1 MELQVQEVQ
10 MLEHWREL
18 KMSRF
23 STGSSPTKVTTLNDS
38 SGSDS
43 LEVKDSD
50 GFTVAKIDSKG
61 NLKLRGKVTRV

>member
-1 MELQVQEVQ
+1 
-10 MLEHWREL
+10 
-18 KMSRF
+18 MSRF
-23 STGSSPTKVTTLNDS
+23 SPGSVPTKVTTLNDS

-61 NLKLRGKVTRV
+61 NLKIRGKVTRV